1 MRTSLSKHLN
11 EYVLCRGWIGEW
23 EDFLYN
29 QTRRITILQPTIK
42 KPDKQ
47 LLFKDQELISQE
59 HHLNLYIK
67 FEDLINYDT
76 RFFELKEPIHFS
88 GIVEHYQRK
97 DGSEDFGICATKQST
112 LPYEVER
119 LEKSVRGTIP
129 KCSKDIDY
137 LKNYASSKVLEL
149 LKVLMSSTECLPT
162 FHQTYDDLM
171 KSLLDIDETIKKRI
185 EVINYYLDFKPV
197 NREERRALQ
206 SKHYRKYI
214 KKHSKK
220 RHTNGF

>member
-11 EYVLCRGWIGEW
+11 EYVLCKGWIGEW

-42 KPDKQ
+42 RPDKQ

-76 RFFELKEPIHFS
+76 RFFELREPIHFS

-97 DGSEDFGICATKQST
+97 DGSRDYGICATKQST
-112 LPYEVER
+112 LPYEIER
-119 LEKSVRGTIP
+119 LEKSVRGTLP
-129 KCSKDIDY
+129 KRFQDIQY
-137 LKNYASSKVLEL
+137 LENYALPKVFDL
-149 LKVLMSSTECLPT
+149 LKALMSSTECLPT
-162 FHQTYDDLM
+162 FHQTYDDLINRLIDLRLFIEERLEVIDYIQSYKPNRESRRHSKTFVNEIKNLQKRM
-171 KSLLDIDETIKKRI
+171 KSR
-185 EVINYYLDFKPV
+185 
-197 NREERRALQ
+197 Q
-206 SKHYRKYI
+206 SQ
-214 KKHSKK
+214 
-220 RHTNGF
+220 GF

>member
-162 FHQTYDDLM
+162 FHQTYDDLV
-171 KSLLDIDETIKKRI
+171 KRLVDLSVFIEDRLELINYLESYKPNRESRRQNKAFVNELKKYKKR
-185 EVINYYLDFKPV
+185 VKSRYKG
-197 NREERRALQ
+197 
-206 SKHYRKYI
+206 
-214 KKHSKK
+214 
-220 RHTNGF
+220 GF